1 MISLLMPPSE
11 FYQDSV
17 ISAEKA
23 QLRSKAELQV
33 TCVVVFCL
41 LVLCHLAIRLVA
53 HEKLKKKFV
62 SSAIKHNGA
71 FTGHL
76 WDKCSWVGLYWSLM

>member
-1 MISLLMPPSE
+1 MITLLMPPSE

-53 HEKLKKKFV
+53 HEK
-62 SSAIKHNGA
+62 
-71 FTGHL
+71 
-76 WDKCSWVGLYWSLM
+76 